1 MTSFDAMVAFATPP
15 GRSALAVCRVSGP
28 ESNQVVSQLFVPAS
42 SRFPQVEAMAPYSLA
57 YGTWYSSKD
66 RHIAI
71 DEVVLACFRAPHS
84 YTGEDSFEISCH
96 GSPVIK
102 AAILR
107 SLVGA
112 GARLAEPGE
121 FSKQAFLNGK
131 MDLAEAEAVMELIE
145 AKGERASLE
154 ALSHLQGQYG
164 NKLSRIQSAIYHILA
179 DLEVFLEY
187 GEEDLGVPNNPADL
201 AQLHAED
208 QAKRD
213 HLAVLAAESLDDLRT
228 LTKSKKAAQ
237 YVFDGI
243 KVVLT
248 GKTNAGKSSLLN
260 ALLEEDRA
268 IVSDQAGTTRD
279 LITAMTDF
287 EGIPVCL
294 TDTAGLRLFT
304 DPSSEPAAGPKSPA
318 VSKSPA
324 FSESPAVSEHPAV
337 SESPAFSEPLDR
349 LKSLDPLELEG
360 IRRAKE
366 SLTTADLILVLLSS
380 TEPAEIE
387 AFQRLTQDLPCPT
400 LYLVS
405 KQDLPGQ
412 ADLLQAL
419 QEANPALDIQGISAR
434 NPKDMPALRH
444 QILAQCEALP
454 TGEEA
459 GLLVHTER
467 HLEALQ
473 GAIDALDQAKSGLKN
488 GLSWDLISALLRSA
502 LDSLASIT
510 GENVSLELIDQIFS
524 SFCVGK

>member
-57 YGTWYSSKD
+57 YGTWYGSKD

-131 MDLAEAEAVMELIE
+131 MDLTEAEAVMELIE
-145 AKGERASLE
+145 AKGERASSE

-208 QAKRD
+208 RAKRN
-213 HLAVLAAESLDDLRT
+213 HLAVLAAESLEDLRT

-304 DPSSEPAAGPKSPA
+304 DPSE
-318 VSKSPA
+318 
-324 FSESPAVSEHPAV
+324 
-337 SESPAFSEPLDR
+337 
-349 LKSLDPLELEG
+349 SLDPLELEG

-380 TEPAEIE
+380 ADPAEIK
-387 AFQRLTQDLPCPT
+387 AFQGLTLDLPCPT

-434 NPKDMPALRH
+434 NPKDLAALRH
-444 QILAQCEALP
+444 RILAQCEALP

-473 GAIDALDQAKSGLKN
+473 GAIDALDQAKSGLEN

-524 SFCVGK
+524 NFCVGK

>member
-57 YGTWYSSKD
+57 YGTWYRSKD
-66 RHIAI
+66 RQTAI

-121 FSKQAFLNGK
+121 FSKKAFLNGK

-145 AKGERASLE
+145 AKGERASSE

-187 GEEDLGVPNNPADL
+187 GEEDLGVPNHLADL

-208 QAKRD
+208 RAKRD
-213 HLAVLAAESLDDLRT
+213 HLAALAAESLDDLRT

-304 DPSSEPAAGPKSPA
+304 EGSESSEPSAVPKSPTGSEP
-318 VSKSPA
+318 SKS
-324 FSESPAVSEHPAV
+324 
-337 SESPAFSEPLDR
+337 LDR
-349 LKSLDPLELEG
+349 VDSLDPLELEG

-434 NPKDMPALRH
+434 NPKDLAALRH

-473 GAIDALDQAKSGLKN
+473 GAIDALDQAKSGLES
-488 GLSWDLISALLRSA
+488 GLTWDLVSALLRSA

-524 SFCVGK
+524 NFCVGK

>member
-28 ESNQVVSQLFVPAS
+28 DSNQVVGRLFVPAS
-42 SRFPQVEAMAPYSLA
+42 SRFPRAEAMAPYSLA
-57 YGTWYSSKD
+57 YGTWYSAED
-66 RHIAI
+66 QRTPI

-102 AAILR
+102 AALLR

-121 FSKQAFLNGK
+121 FSKKAFLNGK

-145 AKGERASLE
+145 AKGERASSE

-201 AQLHAED
+201 AQLHAEEK
-208 QAKRD
+208 AKRED
-213 HLAVLAAESLDDLRT
+213 LAALAADSLDDLRT
-228 LTKSKKAAQ
+228 LAKSKKAAQ

-279 LITAMTDF
+279 LITALTDF

-294 TDTAGLRLFT
+294 TDTAGLRLFGEPLELSSKVSASYLSPRDAST
-304 DPSSEPAAGPKSPA
+304 PSLEASASASEP
-318 VSKSPA
+318 
-324 FSESPAVSEHPAV
+324 
-337 SESPAFSEPLDR
+337 
-349 LKSLDPLELEG
+349 LDPLELEG

-366 SLTTADLILVLLSS
+366 SLATADLILVLLSS
-380 TEPAEIE
+380 TDPAEIK
-387 AFQRLTQDLPCPT
+387 AFQDLTQEHPCPT

-405 KQDLPGQ
+405 KQDLPDQ
-412 ADLLQAL
+412 VDLLQTL
-419 QEANPALDIQGISAR
+419 QKAYPSLDIQGISAR
-434 NPKDMPALRH
+434 NPKDMVALRTR
-444 QILAQCEALP
+444 ILAQCEALP

-473 GAIDALDQAKSGLKN
+473 GAIDALDQAKSGLES
-488 GLSWDLISALLRSA
+488 GLTWDLVSALLRSA

-524 SFCVGK
+524 NFCVGK